1 MAILKLLQGAV
12 INRLYVNTN
21 KKVESLPREMKAT
34 ETNWNFKTKKY
45 SNTKHSKQ
53 KSYGM
58 GLTLGWRG
66 QKNQWIWRFKKKRKL
81 FDLNIRE
88 KINGEKKKSLKY
100 IWQCNK
106 RSNVCVIRVSG
117 ERRKKCK
124 ARKML
129 EEIVA
134 KCYPNLA

>member
-66 QKNQWIWRFKKKRKL
+66 QKNQWIWRFKKKKEA
-81 FDLNIRE
+81 IWSEYQRE
-88 KINGEKKKSLKY
+88 NQWGKKKEPQVHLT
-100 IWQCNK
+100 
-106 RSNVCVIRVSG
+106 
-117 ERRKKCK
+117 
-124 ARKML
+124 L
-129 EEIVA
+129 
-134 KCYPNLA
+134 